1 MSDII
6 LYTNPSEQFQNA
18 DALVTEMH
26 KRAKH
31 LILDIRGKQY
41 PTVNYYTALGWA
53 CGLTARE
60 ESVSKVET
68 ADGSIEYEALIS
80 IRRVSDGTEI
90 TRGSAIAS
98 SNENAPWAR
107 AAFSIRSMAI
117 TRAVGKSYRLYLS
130 VIPIM
135 AKIESC
141 SAEEMPELP
150 ALPAPMPER
159 KNDHGFTLPN
169 SVPSGK
175 AAGITER
182 FSAARLDEELDS
194 LALELCGIA
203 EQLGHKTTAVKCR
216 AQCTKG
222 AASGSEVKERLL
234 AKIKAGTEKLITTKE
249 GTK

>member
-6 LYTNPSEQFQNA
+6 LYTNPSEQFLNA

-31 LILDIRGKQY
+31 LILDIRGKSY

-60 ESVSKVET
+60 ESVTKIET
-68 ADGSIEYEALIS
+68 ADGSTEYEALIS

-150 ALPAPMPER
+150 ALPAPTAAPQS
-159 KNDHGFTLPN
+159 T
-169 SVPSGK
+169 GK

-182 FSAARLDEELDS
+182 FNAARLDEELDS

-203 EQLGHKTTAVKCR
+203 EQLGHKTTPAKCR

-234 AKIKAGTEKLITTKE
+234 MKIKTGTEKLTTPKE

>member
-1 MSDII
+1 MSDLIV
-6 LYTNPSEQFQNA
+6 YNNPSEQFQNV
-18 DALVTEMH
+18 DVLVELMH

-31 LILDIRGKQY
+31 LILDIRGKSY
-41 PTVNYYTALGWA
+41 PTVNYYTALLWA

-60 ESVSKVET
+60 ESVSKVST
-68 ADGSIEYEALIS
+68 DDGSTEYEACIS
-80 IRRVSDGTEI
+80 VRRVSDGTEI

-98 SNENAPWAR
+98 SNEQAPWAR
-107 AAFSIRSMAI
+107 QAFSIRSMAI
-117 TRAVGKSYRLYLS
+117 TRAVGKTCRLYLS

-135 AKIESC
+135 ARIESC
-141 SAEEMPELP
+141 SAEEMSELP
-150 ALPAPMPER
+150 ALPAPER

-169 SVPSGK
+169 SVPTGK
-175 AAGITER
+175 AAAITER

>member
-31 LILDIRGKQY
+31 LILDIRGKSY

-150 ALPAPMPER
+150 ALPAPTVAPQA
-159 KNDHGFTLPN
+159 T
-169 SVPSGK
+169 GK

-182 FSAARLDEELDS
+182 FSAARLDEEIDS
-194 LALELCGIA
+194 LAVELCGIA
-203 EQLGHKTTAVKCR
+203 EQLGHKTTPAKCR

-249 GTK
+249 GKK

>member
-1 MSDII
+1 MSDLIV
-6 LYTNPSEQFQNA
+6 YNNPSEQFQNV
-18 DALVTEMH
+18 DVLVELMH

-31 LILDIRGKQY
+31 LILDIRGKSY
-41 PTVNYYTALGWA
+41 PTVNYYTALLWA

-60 ESVSKVET
+60 ESVTKVIT
-68 ADGSIEYEALIS
+68 DDGSTEYEACIS
-80 IRRVSDGTEI
+80 VRRVSDSTEI

-98 SNENAPWAR
+98 SNEQAPWAR
-107 AAFSIRSMAI
+107 QAFSIRSMAI
-117 TRAVGKSYRLYLS
+117 TRAVGKTCRLYLS

-135 AKIESC
+135 ARIESC
-141 SAEEMPELP
+141 SAEEMSELP

-175 AAGITER
+175 AAAITER

>member
-1 MSDII
+1 MSDMII
-6 LYTNPSEQFQNA
+6 YNNPSEQFQNV
-18 DALVTEMH
+18 DVLVELMH

-31 LILDIRGKQY
+31 LILDIRGKSY
-41 PTVNYYTALGWA
+41 PTVNYYTALLWA

-60 ESVSKVET
+60 ESVTKVIT
-68 ADGSIEYEALIS
+68 DDGSTEYEACIS
-80 IRRVSDGTEI
+80 VRRVSDGTEI

-98 SNENAPWAR
+98 SNEQAPWAR
-107 AAFSIRSMAI
+107 QAFSIRSMAI
-117 TRAVGKSYRLYLS
+117 TRAVGKTCRLYLS

-135 AKIESC
+135 ARIESC
-141 SAEEMPELP
+141 SAEEMSELP
-150 ALPAPMPER
+150 ALPAPER

-169 SVPSGK
+169 SAPTGK
-175 AAGITER
+175 AAAITER

>member
-1 MSDII
+1 MSDMII
-6 LYTNPSEQFQNA
+6 YNNPSEQFQNV
-18 DALVTEMH
+18 DVLVELMH

-31 LILDIRGKQY
+31 LILDIRGKSY
-41 PTVNYYTALGWA
+41 PTVNYYTALLWA

-60 ESVSKVET
+60 ESVTKIIT
-68 ADGSIEYEALIS
+68 DDGSTEYEACIS
-80 IRRVSDGTEI
+80 VRRVSDGTEI

-98 SNENAPWAR
+98 SNEQAPWAR
-107 AAFSIRSMAI
+107 QAFSIRSMAI
-117 TRAVGKSYRLYLS
+117 TRAVGKTCRLYLS

-135 AKIESC
+135 ARIESC
-141 SAEEMPELP
+141 SAEEMSELP
-150 ALPAPMPER
+150 ALPAPTAAPQA
-159 KNDHGFTLPN
+159 T
-169 SVPSGK
+169 GK
-175 AAGITER
+175 AAAITER

>member
-1 MSDII
+1 MSDIAI
-6 LYTNPSEQFQNA
+6 YTNPSEQFLNA

-31 LILDIRGKQY
+31 LILDIRGKSY
-41 PTVNYYTALGWA
+41 PTVNYFTALGWA

-60 ESVSKVET
+60 EYVTKVET
-68 ADGSIEYEALIS
+68 TDGSIEYEALIS

-98 SNENAPWAR
+98 SNEQAPWAR
-107 AAFSIRSMAI
+107 QAFSIRSMAI

-135 AKIESC
+135 ANIESC
-141 SAEEMPELP
+141 SAEEMIELP
-150 ALPAPMPER
+150 ALLAPQS
-159 KNDHGFTLPN
+159 T
-169 SVPSGK
+169 GK

-182 FSAARLDEELDS
+182 FNAARLDEELDS

-203 EQLGHKTTAVKCR
+203 EQLGHKTTPAKCR

-234 AKIKAGTEKLITTKE
+234 MKIKTGTEKLITTKE

>member
-6 LYTNPSEQFQNA
+6 LYTNPSEQFLNA

-60 ESVSKVET
+60 ESVTKIET
-68 ADGSIEYEALIS
+68 ADGSTEYEALIS

-150 ALPAPMPER
+150 ALPAPTAAPQA
-159 KNDHGFTLPN
+159 T
-169 SVPSGK
+169 GK

-182 FSAARLDEELDS
+182 FSAARLDEEIDS

-203 EQLGHKTTAVKCR
+203 EQLGHKTTPAKCR

-234 AKIKAGTEKLITTKE
+234 MKIKTGTEKLITTKE

>member
-150 ALPAPMPER
+150 ALPAPTAAPQA
-159 KNDHGFTLPN
+159 T
-169 SVPSGK
+169 GK

-194 LALELCGIA
+194 LAEELCGIA
-203 EQLGHKTTAVKCR
+203 DQLGHDTTAAKCR
-216 AQCTKG
+216 AQCAKG
-222 AASGSEVKERLL
+222 AANGSEVKERLL
-234 AKIKAGTEKLITTKE
+234 AKIKSGTEKLIKE
-249 GTK
+249 SKK

>member
-6 LYTNPSEQFQNA
+6 IYTNPSEQFQNA

-60 ESVSKVET
+60 ESVTKLET
-68 ADGSIEYEALIS
+68 LDGSIEYEALIS

-150 ALPAPMPER
+150 ALPAPTAAPQA
-159 KNDHGFTLPN
+159 T
-169 SVPSGK
+169 GK

-203 EQLGHKTTAVKCR
+203 EQLGHKTTPAKCR

-234 AKIKAGTEKLITTKE
+234 MKIKTGTEKLTTPKE

>member
-6 LYTNPSEQFQNA
+6 LYTNPSEQFLNA

-31 LILDIRGKQY
+31 LILDIRGKSY

-60 ESVSKVET
+60 ESVNKVET
-68 ADGSIEYEALIS
+68 ADGSTEYEALIS

-150 ALPAPMPER
+150 ALPAPTEAPQS
-159 KNDHGFTLPN
+159 T
-169 SVPSGK
+169 GK

-182 FSAARLDEELDS
+182 FNAARLDEELDS

-203 EQLGHKTTAVKCR
+203 EQLGHKTTPAKCR

-234 AKIKAGTEKLITTKE
+234 MKIKTGTEKLITTKE

>member
-6 LYTNPSEQFQNA
+6 LYTNPSEQFLNA

-31 LILDIRGKQY
+31 LILDIRGKSY

-60 ESVSKVET
+60 ESVTKIET
-68 ADGSIEYEALIS
+68 ADGSTEYEALIS

-141 SAEEMPELP
+141 SAEEMPDMP
-150 ALPAPMPER
+150 ALPAPAVAPQA
-159 KNDHGFTLPN
+159 T
-169 SVPSGK
+169 GK

-203 EQLGHKTTAVKCR
+203 EQLGHETTAVKCR
-216 AQCTKG
+216 AQCAKG

-234 AKIKAGTEKLITTKE
+234 AKIKSGTEKLIKE
-249 GTK
+249 SKK

>member
-1 MSDII
+1 MTDII
-6 LYTNPSEQFQNA
+6 VYNNPSEQFQNV
-18 DALVTEMH
+18 DVLVELMH

-31 LILDIRGKQY
+31 LILDIRGKSY
-41 PTVNYYTALGWA
+41 PTVNYYTALLWA

-60 ESVSKVET
+60 ESVTKVLT
-68 ADGSIEYEALIS
+68 DDGSTEYEACIS
-80 IRRVSDGTEI
+80 VRRVSDGTEI

-98 SNENAPWAR
+98 SNEQAPWAR
-107 AAFSIRSMAI
+107 QAFSIRSMAI
-117 TRAVGKSYRLYLS
+117 TRAVGKTCRLYLS

-135 AKIESC
+135 ARIESC
-141 SAEEMPELP
+141 SAEEMSELP
-150 ALPAPMPER
+150 ALPAPER

-169 SVPSGK
+169 SVPTGK
-175 AAGITER
+175 AAAITER

-249 GTK
+249 GNK

>member
-1 MSDII
+1 MSDLIV
-6 LYTNPSEQFQNA
+6 YNNPSEQFQNV
-18 DALVTEMH
+18 DILVELMH

-41 PTVNYYTALGWA
+41 PTVNYYTALLWA

-60 ESVSKVET
+60 ESVSKVNT
-68 ADGSIEYEALIS
+68 DDGSTEYEACIS
-80 IRRVSDGTEI
+80 VRRVADGTEI

-117 TRAVGKSYRLYLS
+117 TRAVGKTCRLYLS

-135 AKIESC
+135 AKMESC

-150 ALPAPMPER
+150 ALPAPER

-182 FSAARLDEELDS
+182 FSAARLDEEIDS
-194 LALELCGIA
+194 LAVELCGIA
-203 EQLGHKTTAVKCR
+203 EQLGHDTTADKCR
-216 AQCTKG
+216 YQCAKG
-222 AASGSEVKERLL
+222 AKNLTEVKERLL
-234 AKIKAGTEKLITTKE
+234 AKIKSGTEKLIKE
-249 GTK
+249 SKK

>member
-1 MSDII
+1 MSDLIV
-6 LYTNPSEQFQNA
+6 YNNPSEQFQNV
-18 DALVTEMH
+18 DVLVELMH

-31 LILDIRGKQY
+31 LILDIRGKSY
-41 PTVNYYTALGWA
+41 PTVNYYTALLWA

-60 ESVSKVET
+60 ESVTKVNT
-68 ADGSIEYEALIS
+68 DDGSTEYEACIS
-80 IRRVSDGTEI
+80 VRRVADGTEI

-117 TRAVGKSYRLYLS
+117 TRAVGKTCRLYLS

-135 AKIESC
+135 AKMESC
-141 SAEEMPELP
+141 SAEEMPDMP
-150 ALPAPMPER
+150 ALPAPER

-175 AAGITER
+175 AAAITER

-216 AQCTKG
+216 AQCAKG

-234 AKIKAGTEKLITTKE
+234 AKIKAGTEKLITIKE